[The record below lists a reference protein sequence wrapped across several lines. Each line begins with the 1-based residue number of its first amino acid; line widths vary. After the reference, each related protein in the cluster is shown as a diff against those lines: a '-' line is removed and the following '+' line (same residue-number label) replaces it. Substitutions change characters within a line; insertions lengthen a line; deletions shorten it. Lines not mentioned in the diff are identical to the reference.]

1 MSISLR
7 SHLWDVR
14 GNWIN
19 FKNLMQAWGEHAN
32 STQKRPWWGVS
43 FFSHQCY
50 KDMTSNEMML
60 LEGLPVTLLFKNCL
74 RIVGL

>member
-1 MSISLR
+1 
-7 SHLWDVR
+7 
-14 GNWIN
+14 
-19 FKNLMQAWGEHAN
+19 MQAWGEHAN

-50 KDMTSNEMML
+50 KDMTSNEMTL